1 VVFWQNH
8 SGGRWSCWVESS
20 SGRAGLL
27 GQQALHPDQMAD
39 LALGTKHRSRS
50 GQGGRRRGDR
60 LGRGRGLGRAARQ

>member
-1 VVFWQNH
+1 MVFWQNRSGDRWGCCVEAS
-8 SGGRWSCWVESS
+8 SGG
-20 SGRAGLL
+20 AGLL
-27 GQQALHPDQMAD
+27 RQQALHPDQMAD